1 MESQLEKLADEMVT
15 KEQVKGVL
23 CADESGLN
31 VCSRGTLS
39 NAAGDAA
46 VNLLKLASNLEP
58 SLPMSSIVIELTG
71 IDGSALYMT
80 KEGALTTAVHRID
93 RKSRDFD

>member
-1 MESQLEKLADEMVT
+1 MESELEKLADEMVS

-39 NAAGDAA
+39 NAPGDAA
-46 VNLLKLASNLEP
+46 VDLLKLASNLEP
-58 SLPMSSIVIELTG
+58 NLPMSSIVIELTG
-71 IDGSALYMT
+71 IDGSVLSIT
-80 KEGALTTAVHRID
+80 KEGVLTTAIHRTD